1 MRFQYYISN
10 KCSQI
15 RHNSKIFANFAPKST
30 YSKSRVQKEKSTSF
44 IREGNNNRCSCR
56 RQSLGKSKRY
66 GGIRSVRGAGRYS
79 RFAGEAQKEQ
89 VCRSGSG
96 ELPRVFNSESRT
108 FLPALRCVRRLQV
121 AMLVVRRPD

>member
-89 VCRSGSG
+89 VCRSRGCTF
-96 ELPRVFNSESRT
+96 PRVFITESCSV
-108 FLPALRCVRRLQV
+108 LSALWCVRRLQV
-121 AMLVVRRPD
+121 AMFVVRRPN